1 MKKENLKEMQETIEK
16 INRCYQTYDYKLKIC
31 LPLPNGNTIV
41 FVTYY
46 QDVNKFKKE

>member
-1 MKKENLKEMQETIEK
+1 MKKEGLKAMMETVGK
-16 INRCYQTYDYKLKIC
+16 INRCYQTYDYSLEVRF
-31 LPLPNGNTIV
+31 PMPNGCYLS